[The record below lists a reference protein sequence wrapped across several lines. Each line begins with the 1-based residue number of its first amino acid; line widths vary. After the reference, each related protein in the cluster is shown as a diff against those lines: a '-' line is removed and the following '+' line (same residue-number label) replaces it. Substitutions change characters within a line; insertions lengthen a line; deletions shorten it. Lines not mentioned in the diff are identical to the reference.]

1 MSGCSGAAAQ
11 AEARCLC
18 SEQVCCLKGA
28 KGVPTHD
35 LIILDGPIVRTL
47 GKVYPHSLPVIQR
60 FLTHITSRS
69 RGWPPHQM
77 TRFGCQ
83 MPWNGS
89 HAEFA
94 DACQVVLKAATGA
107 SAQNTHVLSEQKA
120 HSWSLHAE
128 LPDAYQVALAR
139 LRKLR
144 GPVPMCS

>member
-1 MSGCSGAAAQ
+1 MPGCSGAAAQ

-18 SEQVCCLKGA
+18 SEEVCCLKGA

-35 LIILDGPIVRTL
+35 LIIVHGPIVRTL

-60 FLTHITSRS
+60 FLTHVTSRS

-89 HAEFA
+89 HALLSCLNQYQWWEP
-94 DACQVVLKAATGA
+94 CTKTSSVLAHTNRLLANKCVGAATSHGA
-107 SAQNTHVLSEQKA
+107 CTANHEKP
-120 HSWSLHAE
+120 SLPGVST
-128 LPDAYQVALAR
+128 LT
-139 LRKLR
+139 
-144 GPVPMCS
+144 